1 MRRANGL
8 RIGLIPWMFL
18 LATGVPAQVADPTR
32 PPDVLQVPADGA
44 AFAMPV
50 ETGVQTI
57 ILRPGGKAAAVINGQ
72 QVVVGGKLGDKRV
85 VRITEREVVL
95 KGAGGTE
102 TIKVTPAVEK
112 APRPAMIDARTRNM
126 GTSNK

>member
-1 MRRANGL
+1 MKRASGL
-8 RIGLIPWMFL
+8 RIGLIPGLLL
-18 LATGVPAQVADPTR
+18 LAAGVPAQVQDPTR
-32 PPDVLQVPADGA
+32 PPDFLQVPADGSA
-44 AFAMPV
+44 ASVPT

-102 TIKVTPAVEK
+102 TIKVTPSVEK
-112 APRPAMIDARTRNM
+112 APRPATSDVRTRTM
-126 GTSNK
+126 GNINK